1 MDGRIRVLVVDRSPL
16 LREAIRRCLSELPAV
31 EVVAVSGDAAQA
43 LALVTELRPDVVL
56 MDSSMSG
63 LDGIEATRLLKCRE
77 VAPAVVVC
85 AVEDPEEVRQA
96 ARDAGA
102 DALVRKRDIVR
113 KIEGLLAA
121 IVRSPPGCLEA
132 HGAR

>member
-1 MDGRIRVLVVDRSPL
+1 MVGRIRVLVVDRSPL
-16 LREAIRRCLSELPAV
+16 LREAIRRCLSDLPGV

-85 AVEDPEEVRQA
+85 AVEDPEEMRQA

-102 DALVRKRDIVR
+102 DAFVRKRDLVR
-113 KIEGLLAA
+113 KIEGLLAT
-121 IVRSPPGCLEA
+121 IVRSPRGCLAA
-132 HGAR
+132 H